1 MINVCVPILSSKG
14 WLKVCSSVKTA
25 AKHKIN
31 SETRNNYLFYR
42 QKEKTRQ
49 LRMLMTRHHVR
60 KGGLKLAMGIMIGKG
75 IKTSRKRK
83 PYTNEPHGPKRVN
96 TQNYYVCSRGIRYQN
111 ISATFSPFRVENKTA
126 YFYRNPILLSGPD
139 GQNC

>member
-1 MINVCVPILSSKG
+1 
-14 WLKVCSSVKTA
+14 
-25 AKHKIN
+25 
-31 SETRNNYLFYR
+31 
-42 QKEKTRQ
+42 
-49 LRMLMTRHHVR
+49 MLMTRHHVR

-96 TQNYYVCSRGIRYQN
+96 TQNHYVCSRGIRYQN

-126 YFYRNPILLSGPD
+126 HFYRNPILLSGPD
-139 GQNC
+139 GQNCYSVSWCLKKEIQWDNHDTEVILEPFDLLKSKLLRQDIGLMIG

>member
-1 MINVCVPILSSKG
+1 
-14 WLKVCSSVKTA
+14 
-25 AKHKIN
+25 
-31 SETRNNYLFYR
+31 
-42 QKEKTRQ
+42 
-49 LRMLMTRHHVR
+49 MLMTRHHVR
-60 KGGLKLAMGIMIGKG
+60 KGGLKLAMDIMIGKG

-126 YFYRNPILLSGPD
+126 HFYRNPILLSGPD
-139 GQNC
+139 GQNCYSVSWCLKKEIQWNNHDTDTEVIIEPFDPLIKSKLLRQNIWFNDWLNEKH